1 MDGDGVANLSFT
13 IKQLVSRPVSTSH
26 IRTPG
31 CLDALVSSSLP
42 LVPVWIPLILIIWML
57 LNGADSGWII
67 KSDFTGF
74 IKSWNPPP
82 SSLCLILIKIYLKSR
97 FQILLKI

>member
-1 MDGDGVANLSFT
+1 MFGCSR
-13 IKQLVSRPVSTSH
+13 LVFPAFSP
-26 IRTPG
+26 
-31 CLDALVSSSLP
+31 CLDTLDFDNLDASKR
-42 LVPVWIPLILIIWML
+42 
-57 LNGADSGWII
+57 ADSGWII